1 MILLWIILIVII
13 VIIIERIIVCSKKY
27 IIINPQKINKL
38 KIDNNE
44 CYLLSSDVYK
54 ISKNNKIIEIEKDNK
69 KISLKGDY
77 EIYNVPTHVSEKLKT
92 LSFNKHLPVNSLCS
106 VWDCYTNVAS
116 GNIMGN
122 YKIISPKRINN
133 LCICNEKLYF

>member
-1 MILLWIILIVII
+1 MILLWIILIIII
-13 VIIIERIIVCSKKY
+13 VIIIERIVVCSKKY
-27 IIINPQKINKL
+27 IIINPQKINK
-38 KIDNNE
+38 ININGTI
-44 CYLLSSDVYK
+44 CYLLSADVYK
-54 ISKNNKIIEIEKDNK
+54 ITKNNEIIEIEKDNK
-69 KISLKGDY
+69 KITLKG
-77 EIYNVPTHVSEKLKT
+77 ELYNVPTHVSEKLKT
-92 LSFNKHLPVNSLCS
+92 LSFNKQLPINSLCS